1 MCAVM
6 WVTEENGKGIGE
18 EEINLGCMTRHYI
31 EMTGNNR
38 RVLGKDF
45 VAEGRYQC
53 ISMRSQRRDFGEV
66 SHGAGQ
72 KEA

>member
-1 MCAVM
+1 M
-6 WVTEENGKGIGE
+6 TEKNGKGVGE
-18 EEINLGCMTRHYI
+18 EEINLGCTTRHYI
-31 EMTGNNR
+31 EMTGNNSR

-45 VAEGRYQC
+45 VAEERYQC
-53 ISMRSQRRDFGEV
+53 ISMISQRRDFGEV